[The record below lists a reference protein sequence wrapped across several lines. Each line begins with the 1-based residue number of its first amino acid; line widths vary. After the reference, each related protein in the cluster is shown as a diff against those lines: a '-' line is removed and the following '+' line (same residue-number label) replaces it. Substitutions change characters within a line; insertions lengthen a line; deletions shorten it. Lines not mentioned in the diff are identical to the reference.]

1 MTYEREVKAFIKNN
15 ISSPQE
21 NSQLDQSTIDAII
34 DECIS
39 VDESY
44 PMYNINV
51 NHFNAHSRKPTNIS
65 IEFNIESAFDLLS
78 QTGYLSGEPYLTLA
92 SVGAL
97 CSLISRKTKIDL
109 EPETGFVYW
118 VAYENQQDPWE
129 IPKKD
134 LIDLAASKSESMD
147 VRFELT
153 EEDVEYRIR
162 RLCDIN
168 SFKIEYHQGTEYVI
182 LRERCSADWSL

>member
-1 MTYEREVKAFIKNN
+1 MTYEGKVKAIIKNN
-15 ISSPQE
+15 ISPPQE
-21 NSQLDQSTIDAII
+21 NSQLDQSTVNTII
-34 DECIS
+34 DECVS

-44 PMYNINV
+44 PIYDIKV
-51 NHFNAHSRKPTNIS
+51 NQFNAHSRKPTNINVK
-65 IEFNIESAFDLLS
+65 FNIESAFDLLS
-78 QTGYLSGEPYLTLA
+78 QTGYLSGDPYPTLA

-129 IPKKD
+129 IPKND
-134 LIDLAASKSESMD
+134 LIDLATSKSESID